1 MAVSLTAE
9 LELVISWNLIAL
21 PIQPA
26 AAFTASTMAED
37 INNQGGEV
45 TQVFWWNALA
55 GAWDFWL
62 VDLSYGTDFVIELGQ
77 GYLLNNSSP
86 AVWQIQGN

>member
-55 GAWDFWL
+55 GAWDFYL
-62 VDLSYGTDFVIELGQ
+62 VDTGYGTNIVIEMSE
-77 GYLLNNSSP
+77 GYLLKNGSASIRT
-86 AVWQIQGN
+86 IQGN